1 MDQIL
6 RYAMNIH
13 ESAEVAEIKQRL
25 LDEPGAQAHLEVM
38 RKSLEL
44 LNEDNASDPP
54 PFNLAKKTILR
65 VQGIKTQAIKYTPGK
80 HINHQAGNY
89 QNSIRR
95 FDLLL
100 AASLLI
106 ITCGVLAPWLH
117 QAKTKAEKLACAN
130 NMREFHHSFQHYSAM
145 QPDGKLPFVEPSGP
159 RSFAGVYVPTLRQ
172 HGLLGDYHSVAC
184 PTNARKIPTETN
196 LEQLESMYKNK
207 SNPGYQRLV
216 KEAGGDYAYNLGYNI
231 KGSLVGLNNKSPGE
245 TPVLADKVNP
255 NNTKLTFNH
264 GGSGI
269 MCFSS
274 EDMSAGYRHASKTA
288 WVMIFSLMRIT
299 KFSQGSIFKTMSWP
313 QAIPCHLGPRIHRT
327 KSSSLFTKF
336 FA

>member
-65 VQGIKTQAIKYTPGK
+65 VQGIKTQSIKFTPGK

-106 ITCGVLAPWLH
+106 LTCGVLAPWLH

-264 GGSGI
+264 GGSGNNI
-269 MCFSS
+269 LFIGGHVRWLPARKQNSLGDDIFLN
-274 EDMSAGYRHASKTA
+274 EDHKILAGKHFQDHVLAPSHSMPFGTQN
-288 WVMIFSLMRIT
+288 
-299 KFSQGSIFKTMSWP
+299 SQD
-313 QAIPCHLGPRIHRT
+313 
-327 KSSSLFTKF
+327 
-336 FA
+336 

>member
-1 MDQIL
+1 MKNNNGDEMDQIL

-65 VQGIKTQAIKYTPGK
+65 VQGLKTQSIKYTPGK

-106 ITCGVLAPWLH
+106 LTCGVLAPWLH

-264 GGSGI
+264 GGSGNNVLFI
-269 MCFSS
+269 GGHVRWLPARKQNSLGDDIFLN
-274 EDMSAGYRHASKTA
+274 EDHKILAGKHFQDHVLAPSHSMPFGTQN
-288 WVMIFSLMRIT
+288 
-299 KFSQGSIFKTMSWP
+299 SQD
-313 QAIPCHLGPRIHRT
+313 
-327 KSSSLFTKF
+327 
-336 FA
+336 